1 MHQKFRCQESEEMWG
16 EKVIPK
22 LKADVWYPDSSKT
35 VGFPHSWAYKAWT
48 QPCWQ
53 NQFKRKHQR
62 KTEETQDTLYLKNPM
77 HLEITHPPLNHGC
90 QVSDS

>member
-35 VGFPHSWAYKAWT
+35 VGFPHPWAYKAWT

-62 KTEETQDTLYLKNPM
+62 KTEETKQCPRMREADRCR
-77 HLEITHPPLNHGC
+77 LE
-90 QVSDS
+90 